1 MFDINS
7 LDAQREASSADIFSQ
22 KYEGWIEIP
31 DQYVDGRYSGGK
43 MQRPGLVQLMAV
55 VAAGKVDVTV
65 VHKVDRVTR
74 SHADFA
80 KIVDLLIA
88 KGASFFPGTQ
98 AFNTN
103 SNLAMGADGE

>member
-1 MFDINS
+1 
-7 LDAQREASSADIFSQ
+7 
-22 KYEGWIEIP
+22 
-31 DQYVDGRYSGGK
+31 
-43 MQRPGLVQLMAV
+43 MAV

-80 KIVDLLIA
+80 KIIDLLIA
-88 KGASFFPGTQ
+88 KGASFVPGTQ

-103 SNLAMGADGE
+103 SNLGHGS

>member
-1 MFDINS
+1 
-7 LDAQREASSADIFSQ
+7 
-22 KYEGWIEIP
+22 
-31 DQYVDGRYSGGK
+31 
-43 MQRPGLVQLMAV
+43 MAV

-74 SHADFA
+74 SHPDFA

-88 KGASFFPGTQ
+88 KGASFVPGTQ

-103 SNLAMGADGE
+103 SNLGHGS

>member
-1 MFDINS
+1 
-7 LDAQREASSADIFSQ
+7 
-22 KYEGWIEIP
+22 
-31 DQYVDGRYSGGK
+31 
-43 MQRPGLVQLMAV
+43 MAV

-88 KGASFFPGTQ
+88 KGASFVPGTQ

-103 SNLAMGADGE
+103 SNLGHGS